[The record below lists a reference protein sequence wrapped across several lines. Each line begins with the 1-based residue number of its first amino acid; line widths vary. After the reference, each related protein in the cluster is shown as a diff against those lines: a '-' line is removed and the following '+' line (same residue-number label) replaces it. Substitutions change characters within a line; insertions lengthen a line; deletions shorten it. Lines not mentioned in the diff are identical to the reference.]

1 MPDRFHASA
10 DAYDPFEDTRG
21 PVGHAAHFEVERIPG
36 ARAGEPARFRKR
48 VRPGVGDELLPMIH
62 RENMLLMDMAAR
74 RLHHVA
80 QPLAFEREASEAN
93 FVVTTLDAGPSL
105 NLWRRHR
112 FVRPTASASAR
123 PWLTPVSCARLL
135 LQLLQALRELH
146 GHGFIHCDIHAGNVC
161 VPFERDEQRH
171 PGAVRACID
180 ALRLIDFGHTL
191 SRRLHLEEPLRL
203 DPDAPESLRRVSPAF
218 REALRRDA
226 SAGRAQAVFAMDY
239 RLDLYALG
247 ALWSQL
253 LEALDWSADPHT
265 SALYPVLAGVV
276 DELRA
281 QDCDGRP
288 PAPDLHERV
297 LQPLRQV
304 LLPAA
309 AVEEPWLMP
318 QRIDPAAGAA
328 PRSPDSARETP
339 LVVRPPPARPAAAP
353 TSAPVHAPA
362 AAASAARPPP
372 PDFSAAAASAA
383 APGRRRTRQALAAAG
398 LAALAALGLATWQ
411 AGGLDALRPGAA
423 PDGDADLSPAAIDER
438 LAGMLRRA
446 GSGDWA
452 RVESTAATITRAAAP
467 AEAQAGAAA
476 APLAAGLR
484 LVEDADYAGA
494 ARELSR
500 ATAQVPQSWRA
511 WSALGYA
518 RLRLGDLEGA
528 QASLMQSLRLN
539 PADASAWAHLGEVHA
554 RRGDAE
560 RAQSALRLAVYFSK
574 QRARTLAHLRQ
585 RQDNRIAPAFRSV
598 IAKAGNELE
607 RLPQRRP

>member
-74 RLHHVA
+74 RVHHVA
-80 QPLAFEREASEAN
+80 QPLAFEREAPEAN

-112 FVRPTASASAR
+112 FVWPTGSGTTR
-123 PWLTPVSCARLL
+123 PWLMPVSCARLL
-135 LQLLQALRELH
+135 MQLLQALRELH

-161 VPFERDEQRH
+161 VPFERDAQRH
-171 PGAVRACID
+171 PGAVRARID

-226 SAGRAQAVFAMDY
+226 SAGRAQAVFALDF

-247 ALWSQL
+247 ALWAQL
-253 LEALDWSADPHT
+253 LEALDWTGEPLASQ
-265 SALYPVLAGVV
+265 LYPVLAGVV

-288 PAPDLHERV
+288 PAPNLHERL
-297 LQPLRQV
+297 LQPLSQV
-304 LLPAA
+304 LPPAA
-309 AVEEPWLMP
+309 AAEEPWLIP
-318 QRIDPAAGAA
+318 QRIDPAAGTA
-328 PRSPDSARETP
+328 PRSPESARETP
-339 LVVRPPPARPAAAP
+339 LVVRPPPPRPAAAP
-353 TSAPVHAPA
+353 PVAPAPAPA
-362 AAASAARPPP
+362 ATARAANPPP
-372 PDFSAAAASAA
+372 PAFSTAASPPA

-398 LAALAALGLATWQ
+398 LAGLAALGLVAWQ
-411 AGGLDALRPGAA
+411 LGGLDALRPGAA
-423 PDGDADLSPAAIDER
+423 LHDDADLSSAAIDER
-438 LAGMLRRA
+438 LAGMLQRA
-446 GSGDWA
+446 GSGEWT
-452 RVESTAATITRAAAP
+452 RVESTAATIARAAGPPEAP
-467 AEAQAGAAA
+467 SGAAA
-476 APLAAGLR
+476 AQLAAGVR
-484 LVEDADYAGA
+484 LVEEADYDDAS
-494 ARELSR
+494 RELRR
-500 ATAQVPQSWRA
+500 ATAQAPRSWRA

-528 QASLMQSLRLN
+528 QDSLMQSLRLN
-539 PADASAWAHLGEVHA
+539 PADASAWAHLGEIHA
-554 RRGDAE
+554 RRGDTA

-585 RQDNRIAPAFRSV
+585 RQDNRIAAAFRTV
-598 IAKAGNELE
+598 IAQAGSDLD
-607 RLPQRRP
+607 RLPPRKP